1 MCKNS
6 ALIPIPKE
14 DLNISIR
21 CSKVEIKNISV
32 WNFANDKRGK
42 WFDVTSN
49 VIAGFPVDATFI
61 VSKYLLHCF
70 LKIIFL

>member
-6 ALIPIPKE
+6 GLIRIPKE
-14 DLNISIR
+14 GLNISIR

-49 VIAGFPVDATFI
+49 VIAEFPVDVTFI
-61 VSKYLLHCF
+61 VSKYLLH
-70 LKIIFL
+70 